1 MKAKHLLSS
10 AVFLFILTLSL
21 FSQANAQGIY
31 TARGYWEESNKE
43 TYRIIKQKS
52 NTGIVL
58 SADESSYLND
68 YETYLSNYFSRL
80 TDDEKSVYEK
90 MKPQWD
96 REIFGPQQTA
106 IVEEEFEWRG
116 RDYATN
122 ILYGAY
128 YGASLVAVTEISSAA
143 AVGIP
148 LLTGGLWALGPVIVP
163 KKYENINRSVIRA
176 SNTGKFLGLVYG
188 GSLALLVAG
197 ESDNIGQTA
206 LILSSLGSI
215 ALGEVGFKLQKK
227 RNFSEG
233 HIELVSHY
241 GTIGPW
247 IAGATLGAAGSENPN
262 LYGAA
267 FLAGGVGGI
276 LIANKVSS
284 KYDYTKGD
292 VNNISALSL
301 ATTGVGFAIFAET
314 LQNDVSSAVL
324 LIPAAGTVI
333 GTMLGQKAVKGVYLN
348 KKQGSTIGLSTGG
361 AALVG
366 LGLAAIFETDSPTLW
381 VGIPSVLALATQQI
395 LFNKYKKD
403 NLAGNLLGKINKDK
417 PYRFSMKV
425 TPENYFVNQQMV
437 VPAGIL
443 NPNGNISNPLV
454 NLKLAF

>member
-1 MKAKHLLSS
+1 MKANSLLSFS
-10 AVFLFILTLSL
+10 VFLLLLTFSI
-21 FSQANAQGIY
+21 FSQVNAQGIY

-52 NTGIVL
+52 NTGVTL
-58 SADESSYLND
+58 STDESSYLND
-68 YETYLSNYFSRL
+68 YENYLANYFSRL
-80 TDDEKSVYEK
+80 SADEKAVYEK
-90 MKPQWD
+90 MKSQWD
-96 REIFGPQQTA
+96 REIFGPQQSVL
-106 IVEEEFEWRG
+106 VEEEFEWRG

-122 ILYGAY
+122 IFYGAY

-148 LLTGGLWALGPVIVP
+148 LLTGGLWALGPIIAP
-163 KKYENINRSVIRA
+163 RKYENINRSVIRA

-247 IAGATLGAAGSENPN
+247 IAGATLGATQSDNPN

-276 LIANKVSS
+276 LIANNVSK

-314 LQNDVSSAVL
+314 LQNDASSAVL

-348 KKQGSTIGLSTGG
+348 KRQGSTIALSTGG

-366 LGLAAIFETDSPTLW
+366 LGLAAIFETESPTVW
-381 VGIPSVLALATQQI
+381 VGIPSVFALATQQI

-425 TPENYFVNQQMV
+425 TPENYFVNQKLAI
-437 VPAGIL
+437 PSGIIG
-443 NPNGNISNPLV
+443 PNTNISNPLI

>member
-1 MKAKHLLSS
+1 MKPNCCLSF
-10 AVFLFILTLSL
+10 FLFFITLA
-21 FSQANAQGIY
+21 FYSQVNAQGIY

-52 NTGIVL
+52 TTGIAL
-58 SADESSYLND
+58 TADETSYLQD
-68 YETYLSNYFSRL
+68 FETYLSNYYQRL
-80 TDDEKSVYEK
+80 SEDEKAFYAK
-90 MKPQWD
+90 MKEQWD
-96 REIFGPQQTA
+96 RELMGPSNIQ

-122 ILYGAY
+122 ILFGAY
-128 YGASLVAVTEISSAA
+128 YGASLVGIAEISSAA

-148 LLTGGLWALGPVIVP
+148 LLTGGLWALGPVMVP

-176 SNTGKFLGLVYG
+176 SNTGKFLGLIYG
-188 GSLALLVAG
+188 GSLALM
-197 ESDNIGQTA
+197 IGGNQDYTGQLA
-206 LILSSLGSI
+206 LGLSTLGSI

-233 HIELVSHY
+233 HIELISHY

-247 IAGATLGAAGSENPN
+247 LAGASLGAAGSENPN

-276 LIANKVSS
+276 LVANNVSR

-292 VNNISALSL
+292 VNNISAMSL
-301 ATTGVGFAIFAET
+301 ATTGIGFAIFAET
-314 LQNDVSSAVL
+314 LQNDASSAVL
-324 LIPAAGTVI
+324 LIPAAGTVL
-333 GTMLGQKAVKGVYLN
+333 GTILGQKAVKGVYLN
-348 KKQGSTIGLSTGG
+348 KKQGSTIALSTGG

-403 NLAGNLLGKINKDK
+403 NLAGNLLSKINKDK
-417 PYRFSMKV
+417 PYRFTMKV
-425 TPENYFVNQQMV
+425 TPENYFVNQRMI
-437 VPAGIL
+437 VPSGIIGI
-443 NPNGNISNPLV
+443 NSNVSNPLV

>member
-1 MKAKHLLSS
+1 MKPNHYFYI
-10 AVFLFILTLSL
+10 FLFFLAFALNTQI
-21 FSQANAQGIY
+21 NAQGIY

-52 NTGIVL
+52 TTGIAL
-58 SADESSYLND
+58 TADETSYLQD
-68 YETYLSNYFSRL
+68 FETYLSNYFQRL
-80 TDDEKSVYEK
+80 SEDEKAFYTK
-90 MKPQWD
+90 MKEQWD
-96 REIFGPQQTA
+96 RELMGPSNIQ

-122 ILYGAY
+122 ILFGAY

-143 AVGIP
+143 ALGIP
-148 LLTGGLWALGPVIVP
+148 LLTGGLWALGPVMVP

-176 SNTGKFLGLVYG
+176 SNTGKFLGLIYG
-188 GSLALLVAG
+188 GSLALM
-197 ESDNIGQTA
+197 IGGDQDYTGQLA
-206 LILSSLGSI
+206 LGLSTLGSI
-215 ALGEVGFKLQKK
+215 AMGEVGFKLQKK

-233 HIELVSHY
+233 HIELISHY

-247 IAGATLGAAGSENPN
+247 LAGASLGAAGSENPN

-276 LIANKVSS
+276 LLANNVSR

-292 VNNISALSL
+292 VNNISAMSL
-301 ATTGVGFAIFAET
+301 ATTGIGFAIFAET
-314 LQNDVSSAVL
+314 LQNDASSAVL
-324 LIPAAGTVI
+324 LIPAAGTVL

-348 KKQGSTIGLSTGG
+348 KKQGSTIALSTGG

-403 NLAGNLLGKINKDK
+403 NLAGNLLSKINKDK
-417 PYRFSMKV
+417 PYRFTMKV
-425 TPENYFVNQQMV
+425 TPENYFVNQRMV
-437 VPAGIL
+437 VPSGIIGI
-443 NPNGNISNPLV
+443 NSNVSNPLV

>member
-1 MKAKHLLSS
+1 MKAKHLLAA
-10 AVFLFILTLSL
+10 AVFLFLITLSI
-21 FSQANAQGIY
+21 FSQVNAQGIY

-58 SADESSYLND
+58 SADETSYLKD
-68 YETYLSNYFSRL
+68 YETYLANYFSRL
-80 TDDEKSVYEK
+80 SDDERSVYEK
-90 MKPQWD
+90 MKSQWD

-106 IVEEEFEWRG
+106 VVEEEFEWRG

-122 ILYGAY
+122 IFYGAY
-128 YGASLVAVTEISSAA
+128 YGASLVGVTEISSAA

-148 LLTGGLWALGPVIVP
+148 LLTGGLWALGPVINP
-163 KKYENINRSVIRA
+163 KKYENITRPVIRA
-176 SNTGKFLGLVYG
+176 SNTGKFLGLIYG
-188 GSLALLVAG
+188 GSLALM
-197 ESDNIGQTA
+197 IGGNEDYTGQLA
-206 LILSSLGSI
+206 LGLSTLGSI
-215 ALGEVGFKLQKK
+215 ALGEVGFKLQKS

-233 HIELVSHY
+233 HIELVRHY

-247 IAGATLGAAGSENPN
+247 LAAASLGAAGSENLN

-276 LIANKVSS
+276 LVANKVSQ

-292 VNNISALSL
+292 VDNISAMTL
-301 ATTGVGFAIFAET
+301 ATTGVGFAIAAEV
-314 LQNDVSSAVL
+314 LQDDASSAIL

-333 GTMLGQKAVKGVYLN
+333 GTMLAQKAVKGVYLN
-348 KKQGSTIGLSTGG
+348 KRQGSTIALSTGG

-366 LGLAAIFETDSPTLW
+366 LGIAAIFETESPTLW
-381 VGIPSVLALATQQI
+381 VGIPSVFALATQQI

-403 NLAGNLLGKINKDK
+403 NLAGNLLSKINKDK
-417 PYRFSMKV
+417 PYKFSMKV
-425 TPENYFVNQQMV
+425 TPENYFVNQRML
-437 VPAGIL
+437 VPSGIIG
-443 NPNGNISNPLV
+443 PNSNVSNPLV

>member
-1 MKAKHLLSS
+1 MKPNHYFKLL
-10 AVFLFILTLSL
+10 VFLFFIA
-21 FSQANAQGIY
+21 FAVHSQTNAQGLY

-52 NTGIVL
+52 TAGIAL
-58 SADESSYLND
+58 TADETSYLQD
-68 YETYLSNYFSRL
+68 FETYLSNYFQRL
-80 TDDEKSVYEK
+80 TPEEKAFYDK
-90 MKPQWD
+90 MKAQWD
-96 REIFGPQQTA
+96 RELMGPEQK
-106 IVEEEFEWRG
+106 IMVEEEFEWRG

-128 YGASLVAVTEISSAA
+128 YGASLVAIAEINSAA

-176 SNTGKFLGLVYG
+176 SNTGKFLGLIYG
-188 GSLALLVAG
+188 GSLALM
-197 ESDNIGQTA
+197 IGGDENYTGQLA
-206 LILSSLGSI
+206 LGLSTLGSI

-247 IAGATLGAAGSENPN
+247 LAGATMGAAGSENLN

-276 LIANKVSS
+276 LVANKVSK

-301 ATTGVGFAIFAET
+301 ATTGIGFAIFAET
-314 LQNDVSSAVL
+314 LQNDASSAVL

-348 KKQGSTIGLSTGG
+348 KRQGSTIALSTGG

-366 LGLAAIFETDSPTLW
+366 LGIAAIFETDSPTLW
-381 VGIPSVLALATQQI
+381 VGIPSVFALATQQI
-395 LFNKYKKD
+395 LFNKNKKE
-403 NLAGNLLGKINKDK
+403 NLAGNLLSKINKDK
-417 PYRFSMKV
+417 PYKFSMKV
-425 TPENYFVNQQMV
+425 TPENYFVNQRMV
-437 VPAGIL
+437 VPSGIIGI
-443 NPNGNISNPLV
+443 NSNVSNPLV
-454 NLKLAF
+454 NLTLAF

>member
-1 MKAKHLLSS
+1 MKAKYLLSTI
-10 AVFLFILTLSL
+10 VFLFILTLSL

-80 TDDEKSVYEK
+80 SDDEKSVYEK

-122 ILYGAY
+122 ILFGAY

-143 AVGIP
+143 ALGIP
-148 LLTGGLWALGPVIVP
+148 LLTGGLWALGPVMVP

-276 LIANKVSS
+276 LMANKVSS

-301 ATTGVGFAIFAET
+301 ATTGIGFAIFAET

-366 LGLAAIFETDSPTLW
+366 LGLAAIFETESATVW
-381 VGIPSVLALATQQI
+381 VGIPSVFALATQQI

-403 NLAGNLLGKINKDK
+403 NLSGNLLSKINKDK

-425 TPENYFVNQQMV
+425 TPENYFVNQRMV
-437 VPAGIL
+437 VPSGIIGA
-443 NPNGNISNPLV
+443 NSNVSNPLI
-454 NLKLAF
+454 NLKLSF

>member
-1 MKAKHLLSS
+1 MKPNHYFKLL
-10 AVFLFILTLSL
+10 VFLFFIAFALH
-21 FSQANAQGIY
+21 SQTNAQGLY

-52 NTGIVL
+52 TAGIAL
-58 SADESSYLND
+58 TADETSYLQD
-68 YETYLSNYFSRL
+68 FETYLSNYFQRL
-80 TDDEKSVYEK
+80 TPEEKAFYDK
-90 MKPQWD
+90 MKAQWD
-96 REIFGPQQTA
+96 RELMGPEQK
-106 IVEEEFEWRG
+106 IMVEEEFEWRG

-128 YGASLVAVTEISSAA
+128 YGASLVAIAEINSAA

-176 SNTGKFLGLVYG
+176 SNTGKFLGLIYG
-188 GSLALLVAG
+188 GSLALM
-197 ESDNIGQTA
+197 IGGDENYTGQLA
-206 LILSSLGSI
+206 LGLSTLGSI

-247 IAGATLGAAGSENPN
+247 LAGATMGAAGSENLN

-276 LIANKVSS
+276 LVANKVSK

-301 ATTGVGFAIFAET
+301 ATTGIGFAIFAET
-314 LQNDVSSAVL
+314 LQNDASSAVL

-348 KKQGSTIGLSTGG
+348 KRQGSTIALSTGG

-366 LGLAAIFETDSPTLW
+366 LGIAAIFETDSPTLW
-381 VGIPSVLALATQQI
+381 VGIPSVFALATQQI
-395 LFNKYKKD
+395 LFNKYKKE
-403 NLAGNLLGKINKDK
+403 NLAGNLLSKINKDK
-417 PYRFSMKV
+417 PYKFSMKV
-425 TPENYFVNQQMV
+425 TPENYFVNQRMV
-437 VPAGIL
+437 VPSGIIGI
-443 NPNGNISNPLV
+443 NSNVSNPLV
-454 NLKLAF
+454 NLTLAF

>member
-1 MKAKHLLSS
+1 MKPNHYFFI
-10 AVFLFILTLSL
+10 FLFFLAFALNTQI
-21 FSQANAQGIY
+21 NAQGIY

-52 NTGIVL
+52 TTGIAL
-58 SADESSYLND
+58 TADETSYLQD
-68 YETYLSNYFSRL
+68 FETYLSNYYQRL
-80 TDDEKSVYEK
+80 SEDEKAFYAK
-90 MKPQWD
+90 MKEQWD
-96 REIFGPQQTA
+96 RELMGPSN
-106 IVEEEFEWRG
+106 IKMVEEEFEWRG

-122 ILYGAY
+122 ILFGAY
-128 YGASLVAVTEISSAA
+128 YGASLVGIAEISSAA
-143 AVGIP
+143 ALGIP
-148 LLTGGLWALGPVIVP
+148 LLTGGLWALGPVMVP

-176 SNTGKFLGLVYG
+176 SNTGKFLGLIYG
-188 GSLALLVAG
+188 GSLALM
-197 ESDNIGQTA
+197 IGGDQDYTGQLA
-206 LILSSLGSI
+206 LGLSTLGSI

-233 HIELVSHY
+233 HIELISHY

-247 IAGATLGAAGSENPN
+247 LAGASLGAAGSENPN

-276 LIANKVSS
+276 LVANNVSR

-292 VNNISALSL
+292 VNNISAMSL
-301 ATTGVGFAIFAET
+301 ATTGIGFAIFAET
-314 LQNDVSSAVL
+314 LQNDASSAVL
-324 LIPAAGTVI
+324 LIPAAGTVL
-333 GTMLGQKAVKGVYLN
+333 GTILGQKAVKGVYLN
-348 KKQGSTIGLSTGG
+348 KKQGSTIALSTGG

-403 NLAGNLLGKINKDK
+403 NLAGNLLSKINKDK
-417 PYRFSMKV
+417 PYRFTMKV
-425 TPENYFVNQQMV
+425 TPENYFVNQRMV
-437 VPAGIL
+437 VPSGIIGI
-443 NPNGNISNPLV
+443 NSNVSNPLV